1 MPKKSVARLLLF
13 LVGTGLWL
21 GGQDL
26 DAGELGTRVSAVF
39 QVTKAH
45 GQHKFPEQRRMMLET
60 NC

>member
-26 DAGELGTRVSAVF
+26 DAGELGARVSAVF

-45 GQHKFPEQRRMMLET
+45 GQHKFPEQ
-60 NC
+60 